1 MSSALRGG
9 ARPSP
14 SLSLVRAALSSV
26 SLTPDT
32 KQFLS
37 DRFDVHDYANA
48 VLQGKAYD
56 PDAGRPRSG
65 STAKEGDAGP
75 SRRQEEKGDLG
86 LEVARLNYG
95 IVSGRGQLERLG
107 RS

>member
-1 MSSALRGG
+1 M
-9 ARPSP
+9 
-14 SLSLVRAALSSV
+14 V
-26 SLTPDT
+26 LTPDT
-32 KQFLS
+32 KPFLS

-95 IVSGRGQLERLG
+95 IVSAPLSAR
-107 RS
+107 